1 MAGMPWRECS
11 CVALAGNATIDF
23 YPVIFGMRFL
33 ALSGSLR
40 AASFNSML
48 LRAMARLAPFGI
60 ECVVCDLL
68 GQLPL
73 FNPDLEACDPPPVA
87 ALRAQIRTA
96 DALLIAS
103 PEYAHGVS
111 GVMKNAL
118 DWMVSSEA
126 FVYKPV
132 ALLNASPRASHA
144 LAALRETLTVMSA
157 QLIEPA
163 SLTLPLLGSKLDE
176 DGLVAH
182 PQLAPQLIEAMRQLQ
197 QAVLASRE

>member
-1 MAGMPWRECS
+1 MQ
-11 CVALAGNATIDF
+11 I
-23 YPVIFGMRFL
+23 L

-40 AASFNSML
+40 AASLNSAL
-48 LRAMARLAPFGI
+48 LRAVARLAPAGI
-60 ECVVCDLL
+60 EVNVCSLL
-68 GQLPL
+68 GGLPL
-73 FNPDLEACDPPPVA
+73 FNPDLEATDPAPVA
-87 ALRAQIRTA
+87 AFRRQVIAA

-157 QLIEPA
+157 QIVDAA
-163 SLTLPLLGSKLDE
+163 SISVPLLGARLDE
-176 DGLVAH
+176 DGIVQHA
-182 PQLAPQLIEAMRQLQ
+182 QIACDLQ
-197 QAVLASRE
+197 AALRALRGAVLAD